1 MNKSFPLRAATGVLA
16 LAAVLALSGC
26 EAEEEEGAAPIR
38 PVRAVTADVQEGG
51 EAISVA
57 GTIESR
63 AQVDLGFRIGGRLVE
78 RDVDVGDEV
87 AAGQVIA
94 RLDSA
99 DEENGVRAAE
109 AGLSAALGT
118 LSEARINYDRQR
130 QLYQRQIAARAAFER
145 AEQVFTSAQGSADAA
160 EAQLAIAERRL
171 NDTVLYADGP
181 GIVTAVGAETGE
193 VVQPGRMIVQLA
205 RAEGKDA
212 VFDVAAGL
220 VDTVPPNAEITV
232 ALSNAPSTTA
242 TGRVREVAP
251 RADAATGTIRVRV
264 GLIDPPAAMRL
275 GSTVIGRATVG
286 GTPGI
291 ELPATALTSS
301 DGSPAVWVV
310 DPDSF
315 EVALRP
321 VVIDRF
327 SPASVRVGE
336 GLEQGEVVV
345 TAGIQALRPGQ
356 EVRLLETA
364 P

>member
-1 MNKSFPLRAATGVLA
+1 MKNVTWRRATTAVLA
-16 LAAVLALSGC
+16 LAAGLVLAGC
-26 EAEEEEGAAPIR
+26 DAEEEDAAAPIR
-38 PVRAVTADVQEGG
+38 PVRAVTADLQEGG
-51 EAISVA
+51 EQVSVA

-63 AQVDLGFRIGGRLVE
+63 AQVDLGFRIGGRIVE
-78 RDVDVGDEV
+78 RGVDVGDEV
-87 AAGQVIA
+87 TSGQVLA

-109 AGLSAALGT
+109 AALSAALGT

-145 AEQVFTSAQGSADAA
+145 AEQVFTSAQASADAA
-160 EAQLAIAERRL
+160 EAQLAIAQRRL
-171 NDTVLYADGP
+171 NDTVLYSDGP
-181 GIVTAVGAETGE
+181 GVVTMVGGEPGE
-193 VVQPGRMIVQLA
+193 VIPAGRMIVQLA
-205 RAEGKDA
+205 RSEGKDA
-212 VFDVAAGL
+212 VFDVAASL
-220 VDTVPPNAEITV
+220 VDTVAPNTEIMV
-232 ALSNAPSTTA
+232 ALSNDPSMTA

-286 GTPGI
+286 GASGI

-301 DGSPAVWVV
+301 DGAPAVWVV
-310 DPDSF
+310 DPTSF

-321 VVIDRF
+321 VTVERF

-336 GLEQGEVVV
+336 GLEPGEVVV

-356 EVRLLETA
+356 QVRLLETA